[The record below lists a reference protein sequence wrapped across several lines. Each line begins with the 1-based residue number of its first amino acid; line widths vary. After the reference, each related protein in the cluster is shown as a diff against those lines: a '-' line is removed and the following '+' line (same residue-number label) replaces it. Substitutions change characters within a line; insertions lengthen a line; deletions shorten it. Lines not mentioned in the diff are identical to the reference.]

1 MCNKAKHKGDEFGR
15 RRSCQRSCDLC
26 LKTVK
31 ETVYKSLIV
40 ILKLSKI
47 QNAEAPSQVRN

>member
-1 MCNKAKHKGDEFGR
+1 MCNKAKHKGAEFGR
-15 RRSCQRSCDLC
+15 RQSCQRTCDLC
-26 LKTVK
+26 FKTVK

-47 QNAEAPSQVRN
+47 QNAEARVR

>member
-1 MCNKAKHKGDEFGR
+1 MCNKAKHKGAEFGR
-15 RRSCQRSCDLC
+15 RRSCQRTCDLC

-47 QNAEAPSQVRN
+47 QNAEARVR